1 MRIIERSGAFK
12 SQYKLMIKRGC
23 NENDIKSIIF
33 KLATDE
39 PLPPK
44 NRDHQLTGN
53 FSGFRECH
61 IKPDWLLI
69 YKKMESENNELI
81 LRLEATGTHSD
92 LF

>member
-12 SQYKLMIKRGC
+12 SQYKLMIKRGFS
-23 NENDIKSIIF
+23 ESVIKEIII
-33 KLATDE
+33 KLANDE
-39 PLPPK
+39 SLPDK

-69 YKKMESENNELI
+69 YQKFISVDDELI
-81 LRLEATGTHSD
+81 LRLEATGSHSD

>member
-1 MRIIERSGAFK
+1 MRTIERTGAFK

-23 NENDIKSIIF
+23 NENELKNIVL
-33 KLATDE
+33 KLAKDE
-39 PLPPK
+39 PLDSK

-69 YKKMESENNELI
+69 YKKFETKDEEKI

>member
-23 NENDIKSIIF
+23 NENDIKSIIL

-39 PLPPK
+39 SLPPK

-53 FSGFRECH
+53 FAGFRECH